1 MRIADVRCHPVHLPL
16 LRPLVTAGGVVG
28 DPQAGAP
35 HVYVEVVA
43 EDGTTGLGESR
54 PSPRWG
60 EETLESVVSAVT
72 RYFAPAWR
80 GMATDDL
87 RELSRRLDQEIRGV
101 AGPGQAVAKAGM
113 ATAAHDLLAR
123 QRNLRLSALWGT
135 KAAGPVALSYLIST
149 DTVEAAER
157 MAETALAEGY
167 RGLDIKIGRHLD
179 RDLEL
184 VAAVAAKASGCCFL
198 RVDANQ
204 GYSVGEAKRAAR
216 RLGQI
221 GVDVFEQPLP
231 AALLSGLAEVR
242 RTSDLPIALDESIC
256 TARGLLEAIRRE
268 AVDAVVVKVTK
279 SGGLGEAKLIGEI
292 AREAGLDLLGGGL
305 TESTVG
311 LTASAYLFD
320 YLQIT
325 TPVDLNG
332 PLFLADDPVRGGATL
347 DRARILLPEGPGLGC
362 TLDREKLARYRVK

>member
-1 MRIADVRCHPVHLPL
+1 MRIAAVRCHPVHLPL
-16 LRPLVTAGGVVG
+16 RRPLVTAGGVVG

-35 HVYVEVVA
+35 HVYIELVA

-60 EETLESVVSAVT
+60 DETLESVLSAVT
-72 RYFAPAWR
+72 RYFAPAWQ

-87 RELSRRLDQEIRGV
+87 RQLAERLDVEIRGLTR
-101 AGPGQAVAKAGM
+101 PGQAVAKAGM
-113 ATAAHDLLAR
+113 TTAAHDLLAR
-123 QRNLRLSALWGT
+123 QRNLRLSELWET
-135 KAAGPVALSYLIST
+135 KARGSVALSYLIST
-149 DTVEAAER
+149 DAVEAAER

-167 RGLDIKIGRHLD
+167 RGLDVKIGRQLE

-184 VAAVAAKASGCCFL
+184 VAAVAAKAPGCFL

-204 GYSVGEAKRAAR
+204 GYSLSEAKRAAR
-216 RLGQI
+216 RLCQI

-231 AALLSGLAEVR
+231 AALLTGLAEVR
-242 RTSDLPIALDESIC
+242 RVSDVPIALDESIS
-256 TARGLLEAIRRE
+256 TARELLEAIRRE
-268 AVDAVVVKVTK
+268 ALDAVVVKVTK
-279 SGGLGEAKLIGEI
+279 SGGLAEAKLIGEI

-332 PLFLADDPVRGGATL
+332 PLFLGDDPVQGGAKL
-347 DRARILLPEGPGLGC
+347 EGGRVILPEGPGLDC
-362 TLDREKLARYRVK
+362 TLNREKLSRYSTP